1 MLRRLSKEFKELG
14 KYIVQQSKSRL
25 SKKENNSSGTLY
37 DSIKYEFSEPSTN
50 VYNLALIMEKYGE
63 FLDQGVHG
71 TKSSYVTARNSPFRY
86 KESSSLMG
94 VEYYSGKNKKFGGI
108 FGQWAKSKNI
118 RLRVKKGEKGGGQ
131 YKAGNYKSIGFVL
144 ARSIKEKGI
153 DPTFFFTKSLDLG
166 VEKYTPLLQT
176 ALARDVEELIRINLD
191 IK

>member
-1 MLRRLSKEFKELG
+1 MLKNFQAELQALG
-14 KYIVQQSKSRL
+14 KYVVQQSRTNLTKGKHNVSRDL
-25 SKKENNSSGTLY
+25 YNSIKFEENSNQGI
-37 DSIKYEFSEPSTN
+37 DSIKW
-50 VYNLALIMEKYGE
+50 IMDNYGE
-63 FLDQGVHG
+63 YVDQGVHG
-71 TKSSYVTARNSPFRY
+71 TKSSYVTAKNSPFKY